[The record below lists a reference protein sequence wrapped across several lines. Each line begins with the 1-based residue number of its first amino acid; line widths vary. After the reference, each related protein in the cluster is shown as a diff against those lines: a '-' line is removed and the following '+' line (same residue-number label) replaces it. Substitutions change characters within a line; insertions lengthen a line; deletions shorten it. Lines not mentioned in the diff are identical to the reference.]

1 MIYPQVQAGSVPHP
15 SVMLADQLGGMGT
28 MQTGH
33 AYSSGLTTPHL
44 LEKTDSTGAGSSL
57 RGTPLAMLAA
67 QCNKL
72 QAKSPPPLADAAVGK
87 GGFHP
92 WKKCQSA
99 GQSGGEREVQDN
111 QTSPGV
117 SKGGSSEPSSPAP
130 IFSPSSSH
138 QSQYCD
144 RKISH
149 HQTMPCAEPS
159 LGLYPS
165 AYTPSSSAGMQ
176 TTTSTAAHLQMQ
188 SMYSRVAG
196 VNPYESWMMAG
207 TIKPEYKQESHTA
220 LQTPG
225 SWWDMH
231 TQAGSWLDAAS
242 GLGTMHAAQMAN
254 YGADYSA
261 ASALGLASSSAALL
275 GGNHML
281 QESYKSMLPGQTVS
295 SPFGISSPMSGV
307 PSPRSQRRYTGR
319 VTCDCP
325 NCQEA
330 ERLGPA
336 GAQIRKKNIHNCHIP
351 GCGKVYGKTSHL
363 KAHLR
368 WHTGERPF
376 VCNWLFCGKRFT
388 RSDELQRHLRTHTG
402 EKRFACPLCNK
413 RFMRSDHLSKHTKT
427 HSENGGD
434 GTCSGP
440 DSDSESSQTSRSQA
454 SISSPGSVR
463 SHMGPVSPGSDHLGH
478 TDLKSA
484 GL

>member
-1 MIYPQVQAGSVPHP
+1 
-15 SVMLADQLGGMGT
+15 
-28 MQTGH
+28 
-33 AYSSGLTTPHL
+33 
-44 LEKTDSTGAGSSL
+44 
-57 RGTPLAMLAA
+57 MLAA

-92 WKKCQSA
+92 WKKCQPGGGPGVS
-99 GQSGGEREVQDN
+99 GQSGSGGEREAQDTL
-111 QTSPGV
+111 QEEDRSPTQP
-117 SKGGSSEPSSPAP
+117 KTGSSQPASPAFSPAP
-130 IFSPSSSH
+130 AAAAAAAAHNH
-138 QSQYCD
+138 QYAN
-144 RKISH
+144 RKE
-149 HQTMPCAEPS
+149 QNNQAAMPCAEPA

-165 AYTPSSSAGMQ
+165 AYTPSSTPNMQ
-176 TTTSTAAHLQMQ
+176 HHATTTSSSAAAQLQMQ

-207 TIKPEYKQESHTA
+207 AIKPEYKQEGHGA
-220 LQTPG
+220 LQSPG

-242 GLGTMHAAQMAN
+242 GLGSMHAAQMAN
-254 YGADYSA
+254 YGADYSSV
-261 ASALGLASSSAALL
+261 SALGLASSSAALL

-281 QESYKSMLPGQTVS
+281 QESYKSMLPGQTS
-295 SPFGISSPMSGV
+295 SPFGLASAPMTSV

-336 GAQIRKKNIHNCHIP
+336 GASLRKKNIHNCHIP

-402 EKRFACPLCNK
+402 EKRFACPQCNK
-413 RFMRSDHLSKHTKT
+413 RFMRSDHLAKHAKT
-427 HSENGGD
+427 HLEGHEG
-434 GTCSGP
+434 
-440 DSDSESSQTSRSQA
+440 SDVDEDEGSDNSRSQ
-454 SISSPGSVR
+454 SSPNGSMNPVSPLGSHISSPG
-463 SHMGPVSPGSDHLGH
+463 HP
-478 TDLKSA
+478 
-484 GL
+484 